1 MTHQRQTL
9 RTLDDLIAAGAV
21 EAGQAEA
28 LRPVVERFQVA
39 VTPAMLG
46 LMARDE
52 SRAVAADDAV
62 AAQFLPDPR
71 EAMVAPEELADPIG
85 DETHRP
91 LPGLI
96 HRYPDRVLV
105 QPTHVC
111 AVYCRFCF
119 RRETVGPENGTLGE
133 EQLQA
138 IYAYIAARPQI
149 FEVILSGGD
158 PLVLSPR
165 RLRAMVEAISA
176 IAHVKVIRLHTRI
189 PAVDPARITPELV
202 QALKWRGATYVVL
215 HVNHAQEL
223 SANALHACAAL
234 VDAGIPMLSQSVLL
248 KGVNDDAG
256 TLEGLFRTLIANRIK
271 PYYLHH
277 GDLAQGTGHFRTS
290 IAQGQA
296 LMRALR
302 GRLTGIA
309 QPAYV
314 LDIPGGHGKVP
325 IGPTY
330 IHECAHGL
338 EVEDPQGARHF
349 YPPQPPAK
357 PQG

>member
-1 MTHQRQTL
+1 MSHQRQTL
-9 RTLDDLIAAGAV
+9 RTLDDLIASGAV
-21 EAGQAEA
+21 DAAQGKA
-28 LRPVVERFQVA
+28 LKPVVKRFQVA

-52 SRAVAADDAV
+52 SGAVAQGDAL
-62 AAQFLPDPR
+62 AAQFVPDPR

-85 DETHRP
+85 DEAHRP

-96 HRYPDRVLV
+96 HRYEDRVLI

-119 RRETVGPENGTLGE
+119 RRETVGPENGTLSE
-133 EQLQA
+133 DQLQA
-138 IYAYIAARPQI
+138 IYEYVAARPQI

-158 PLVLSPR
+158 PLVLSAR
-165 RLRAMVEAISA
+165 RLHAIVEAIAA
-176 IAHVKVIRLHTRI
+176 IDHVKVIRLHTRI

-202 QALKWRGATYVVL
+202 QALKWRSASYVVL

-223 SANALHACAAL
+223 SPAALQACAAL

-248 KGVNDDAG
+248 KSINDDAA
-256 TLEGLFRTLIANRIK
+256 TLETLFRTLIANRIK

-290 IAQGQA
+290 IVHGQS
-296 LMRALR
+296 LMRGLR

-309 QPAYV
+309 QPTYV
-314 LDIPGGHGKVP
+314 LDIPGGHGKAP
-325 IGPTY
+325 IGPAY
-330 IHECAHGL
+330 VHECDAGL
-338 EVEDPQGARHF
+338 EIEDPNGRRHA
-349 YPPQPPAK
+349 YPPKPHQP
-357 PQG
+357 

>member
-1 MTHQRQTL
+1 MTHQRQSL
-9 RTLDDLIAAGAV
+9 RTLDDLVAAGAV
-21 EAGQAEA
+21 DAAQAQA
-28 LRPVVERFQVA
+28 LQPVVERFQVA

-52 SRAVAADDAV
+52 SGGVASGDAI

-85 DETHRP
+85 DEAHRP

-96 HRYPDRVLV
+96 HRYADRVLL

-133 EQLQA
+133 EQLAA

-165 RLRAMVEAISA
+165 RLRAMVEAIAA
-176 IAHVKVIRLHTRI
+176 IEHVKVIRLHTRI
-189 PAVDPARITPELV
+189 PAVDPARLTPELV
-202 QALKWRGATYVVL
+202 RALQWRGATYVVL
-215 HVNHAQEL
+215 HVNHAREL
-223 SANALHACAAL
+223 SPAALRACATL

-248 KGVNDDAG
+248 KGVNDDAA
-256 TLEGLFRTLIANRIK
+256 TLEELFRTLVAHRIK

-296 LMRALR
+296 LMRSLR

-309 QPAYV
+309 QPTYV

-325 IGPTY
+325 LGPGY
-330 IHECAHGL
+330 VHDCAHGL
-338 EVEDPQGARHF
+338 EIEDPQGQRHS
-349 YPPQPPAK
+349 YPPK

>member
-9 RTLDDLIAAGAV
+9 RTLDDLIASGAV
-21 EAGQAEA
+21 DAAQGEA
-28 LRPVVERFQVA
+28 LKPVVERFQVA

-52 SRAVAADDAV
+52 SGAVAQGDAI
-62 AAQFLPDPR
+62 AAQFIPDPR

-85 DETHRP
+85 DEAHRP

-96 HRYPDRVLV
+96 HRYEDRVLV

-119 RRETVGPENGTLGE
+119 RRETVGPENGTLSDA
-133 EQLQA
+133 QLQA
-138 IYAYIAARPQI
+138 IYEYIAARPQI

-165 RLRAMVEAISA
+165 RLRGMVEAIAA
-176 IAHVKVIRLHTRI
+176 IEHVKVIRLHTRV
-189 PAVDPARITPELV
+189 PAVDPTRITPDLV

-223 SANALHACAAL
+223 SPAALQACAAL

-248 KGVNDDAG
+248 KGVNDDTA
-256 TLEGLFRTLIANRIK
+256 TLEALFRTLIANRIK

-290 IAQGQA
+290 IAHGQS
-296 LMRALR
+296 LMRDLR

-309 QPAYV
+309 QPTYV

-325 IGPTY
+325 VGPAY
-330 IHECAHGL
+330 VHDCGHGL
-338 EVEDPQGARHF
+338 EIEDPSGTRHS
-349 YPPQPPAK
+349 YPPK

>member
-9 RTLDDLIAAGAV
+9 RSLDDLIASGAV
-21 EAGQAEA
+21 DAAHAEA
-28 LRPVVERFQVA
+28 LKPVVERFQVA

-52 SRAVAADDAV
+52 SGAVAQDDAV

-85 DETHRP
+85 DEAHRP
-91 LPGLI
+91 LTGLI
-96 HRYPDRVLV
+96 HRYEDRVLV

-119 RRETVGPENGTLGE
+119 RRETVGPENGTLSDA
-133 EQLQA
+133 QLQA

-165 RLRAMVEAISA
+165 RLRAMVEAIAA
-176 IAHVKVIRLHTRI
+176 IDHVKVIRLHSRV
-189 PAVDPARITPELV
+189 PAVDPLRITPDLV

-223 SANALHACAAL
+223 SPAALQACAAL

-248 KGVNDDAG
+248 KGVSDSAA
-256 TLEGLFRTLIANRIK
+256 TLESLFRTLIANRIK

-290 IAQGQA
+290 IAQGQS
-296 LMRALR
+296 LMRDLR

-309 QPAYV
+309 QPTYV

-325 IGPTY
+325 VGPAY
-330 IHECAHGL
+330 VHVCAQGL
-338 EVEDPQGARHF
+338 EIEDPDGARHP
-349 YPPQPPAK
+349 YPPK

>member
-9 RTLDDLIAAGAV
+9 RSLDDLIASGAV
-21 EAGQAEA
+21 DAAQGEA
-28 LRPVVERFQVA
+28 LKPVVERFQVA

-52 SRAVAADDAV
+52 SGAVASGDVV
-62 AAQFLPDPR
+62 AAQFIPDPR

-85 DETHRP
+85 DEAHRP

-96 HRYPDRVLV
+96 YRYDDRVLI

-133 EQLQA
+133 DQLQA

-158 PLVLSPR
+158 PLVLSAR
-165 RLRAMVEAISA
+165 RLCAMVEAIAA
-176 IAHVKVIRLHTRI
+176 IDHVKVIRLHTRI

-202 QALKWRGATYVVL
+202 QALKWRSATYVVL
-215 HVNHAQEL
+215 HANHAQEL
-223 SANALHACAAL
+223 SPAALVACAML

-248 KGVNDDAG
+248 KGVNDDAA
-256 TLEGLFRTLIANRIK
+256 TLETLFRTLVANRIK

-290 IAQGQA
+290 IAHGQS
-296 LMRALR
+296 LMRDLR

-309 QPAYV
+309 QPTYV
-314 LDIPGGHGKVP
+314 LDIPGGHGKAP
-325 IGPTY
+325 IGPAY
-330 IHECAHGL
+330 VHECDAGV
-338 EVEDPQGARHF
+338 EIEDPNGRRHA
-349 YPPQPPAK
+349 YPPK
-357 PQG
+357 L

>member
-9 RTLDDLIAAGAV
+9 RTLDDLVAAGAV
-21 EAGQAEA
+21 DAEQGEA
-28 LRPVVERFQVA
+28 LKPVVERFQVA

-52 SRAVAADDAV
+52 SGQVASGDAI

-85 DETHRP
+85 DEAHRP

-133 EQLQA
+133 DQLQA
-138 IYAYIAARPQI
+138 IYVYIAARPQI

-165 RLRAMVEAISA
+165 RLREMVQAIAAIS
-176 IAHVKVIRLHTRI
+176 HVKVIRLHTRV

-202 QALKWRGATYVVL
+202 QALKWRGASYVVL

-223 SANALHACAAL
+223 SPSALSACAML

-248 KGVNDDAG
+248 KGVNDDAA
-256 TLEGLFRTLIANRIK
+256 TLEELFRTLIANRIK

-290 IAQGQA
+290 IGEGQA
-296 LMRALR
+296 LMRDLR
-302 GRLTGIA
+302 GKLTGIA
-309 QPAYV
+309 QPTYV

-325 IGPTY
+325 LGPTY
-330 IHECAHGL
+330 VHDCAAGL
-338 EVEDPQGARHF
+338 EIEDPNGKRHS
-349 YPPQPPAK
+349 YPPK

>member
-9 RTLDDLIAAGAV
+9 RTLDDLVAAGAV
-21 EAGQAEA
+21 DAQQGEA
-28 LRPVVERFQVA
+28 LKPVVERFQVA

-52 SRAVAADDAV
+52 SGQVASGDAI

-85 DETHRP
+85 DEAHRP

-119 RRETVGPENGTLGE
+119 RRETVGPENGTLGDD
-133 EQLQA
+133 QLRA

-165 RLRAMVEAISA
+165 RLREMVQAIAAIS
-176 IAHVKVIRLHTRI
+176 HVKVIRLHTRV

-223 SANALHACAAL
+223 SPSALSACALL

-248 KGVNDDAG
+248 KGVNDDAA
-256 TLEGLFRTLIANRIK
+256 TLEELFRTLIANRIK

-290 IAQGQA
+290 IAEGQA
-296 LMRALR
+296 LMRDLR
-302 GRLTGIA
+302 GKLTGIA
-309 QPAYV
+309 QPTYV

-325 IGPTY
+325 LGPTY
-330 IHECAHGL
+330 VHDCSAGL
-338 EVEDPQGARHF
+338 EIEDPNGQRHS
-349 YPPQPPAK
+349 YPPK

>member
-9 RTLDDLIAAGAV
+9 RSLDDLIASGAV
-21 EAGQAEA
+21 DAAQGEV

-52 SRAVAADDAV
+52 SGSVAQGDAL

-85 DETHRP
+85 DEAHRP

-96 HRYPDRVLV
+96 HRYEDRVLL

-119 RRETVGPENGTLGE
+119 RRETVGPENGTLGDA
-133 EQLQA
+133 QLQA

-158 PLVLSPR
+158 PLVLSAR
-165 RLRAMVEAISA
+165 RLRAIVAA
-176 IAHVKVIRLHTRI
+176 IAAIDHVKVIRLHTRV

-202 QALKWRGATYVVL
+202 QALKWRGATYIVL

-223 SANALHACAAL
+223 APAALRACAAL
-234 VDAGIPMLSQSVLL
+234 VDAGIPMLAQSVLL
-248 KGVNDDAG
+248 KGINDDAA
-256 TLEGLFRTLIANRIK
+256 TLETLFRALVANRIK

-290 IAQGQA
+290 IAEGQS
-296 LMRALR
+296 LMRNLR

-309 QPAYV
+309 QPTYV
-314 LDIPGGHGKVP
+314 LDIPGGRGKVP
-325 IGPTY
+325 IGPAY
-330 IHECAHGL
+330 VHDCAHGL
-338 EVEDPQGARHF
+338 EIEDPDGARHS
-349 YPPQPPAK
+349 YPPK